1 MQKVVFLDLDGTVT
15 PDSTWLHF
23 NLRLGITHK
32 EDTALFEKYL
42 KENLEYNDWTKE
54 LFAIHKSRGS
64 ITKTELETFAHEI
77 VLRPDAIDMVT
88 ALKEKEYHI
97 VLLSGSVDLIVSTIA
112 SRLGADEWRA
122 CSQLIFG
129 EDGTLTDIVSS
140 GDESNAKIAI
150 AKKYLE
156 EHSVSPENAIAI
168 GDGGNDQDLFRYM
181 KGILIGTNEKL
192 QPLAWKQVERLSE
205 IPTLL
210 Q

>member
-23 NLRLGITHK
+23 NVRLGITHE

-42 KENLEYNDWTKE
+42 KEDPQYNDWTKE

-77 VLRPDAIDMVT
+77 ALRPDAIDMV
-88 ALKEKEYHI
+88 ASLKEKGYHV
-97 VLLSGSVDLIVSTIA
+97 VLLSGSVDLIVSTVA
-112 SRLGADEWRA
+112 SRLGANEWRA

-129 EDGTLTDIVSS
+129 EDGTLSDIVSS
-140 GDESNAKIAI
+140 GDEAHAKIGI

-156 EHSVSPENAIAI
+156 EHDISPENAIAI
-168 GDGGNDQDLFRYM
+168 GDGGNDQDLFKHM
-181 KGILIGTNEKL
+181 KGILLGTNEKL
-192 QPLAWKQVERLSE
+192 QPLAWKRVDNLSE
-205 IPTLL
+205 ISELL
-210 Q
+210 S